1 MSAPLPAAFA
11 AFDPGAMLAPHVAE
25 ALWRGTEVNASAVRT
40 VRTGFDAL
48 DAQLPGGGWPTHSL
62 TEVLTPQAA
71 FCEWRLLGRSL
82 PALMQDGGRLYLI
95 APPKQ
100 PHAGGLAQLGV
111 TAEQVLWI
119 DASKPVDR
127 LWVTEQIL
135 KSGPAGAVLAWL
147 PQARP
152 EQLRRLQI
160 HAQSCDAPVF
170 LFRPLATLAD
180 ASPAPLRITV
190 APAQGWDLEVR
201 IAKRRGSCLD
211 ESLYLPAMPG
221 NLADVIPPRLHTVP
235 AAPAVAPSR
244 EEASHARALGRIA
257 PPAAARVPV
266 SH

>member
-11 AFDPGAMLAPHVAE
+11 AFDPGAMLAPHVAQ

-100 PHAGGLAQLGV
+100 PHAGGLAQ
-111 TAEQVLWI
+111 
-119 DASKPVDR
+119 